1 VAVVTALRSAG
12 RGAKVHVDLDGVHW
26 RTLPLEVVV
35 RAGLSAGCTL
45 ERDQLRLL
53 RRELRRHEAL
63 QASAAAL
70 RHRDLSGQELE
81 ARLRRRRVAP
91 AGRAEVLSALRS
103 AGLVDDER
111 VARSRARALA
121 DRGYGDAAIC
131 ADLERRGIDATAVEA
146 AVTEL
151 APERERAAAL
161 IEKRGGGVRTAR
173 LLARRGFTEDVV
185 EAAMAVQAG
194 TEEPRALR

>member
-1 VAVVTALRSAG
+1 MALVTALRSAG
-12 RGAKVHVDLDGVHW
+12 RGGKVHVELDGAAW

-35 RAGLSAGCTL
+35 RAGLSAGCAL
-45 ERDQLRLL
+45 DRARLRLL

-63 QASAAAL
+63 EASTAAL
-70 RHRDLSGQELE
+70 RHRDLSAQELE

-91 AGRAEVLSALRS
+91 AGREEALSTLRC
-103 AGLVDDER
+103 AGLVDDDR

-121 DRGYGDAAIC
+121 DRGYGDAAIR
-131 ADLERRGIDATAVEA
+131 ADLERRGIDSAAAEA
-146 AVTEL
+146 AVAEL
-151 APERERAAAL
+151 APEHERAAGL
-161 IEKRGGGVRTAR
+161 VEKRGGGVRTAR